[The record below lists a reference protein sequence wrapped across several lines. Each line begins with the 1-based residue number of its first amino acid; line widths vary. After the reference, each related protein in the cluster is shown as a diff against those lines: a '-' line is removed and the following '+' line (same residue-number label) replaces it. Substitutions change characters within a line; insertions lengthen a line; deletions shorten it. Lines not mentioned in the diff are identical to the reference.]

1 MGKTILSFFVEKLA
15 RRVYVPYHNYHKK
28 YNRFSKVYL
37 GREEA
42 GVTKTLERIKKLQ
55 LSRYELKYYSLSE
68 RWKEEIPEK
77 VLERLAKAIEKNKE
91 ALKELEKY

>member
-1 MGKTILSFFVEKLA
+1 M
-15 RRVYVPYHNYHKK
+15 
-28 YNRFSKVYL
+28 
-37 GREEA
+37 
-42 GVTKTLERIKKLQ
+42 TKTLERIKKLQ

-68 RWKEEIPEK
+68 RWREEIPEK